1 MFICLQVLHAVVPPI
16 YHLST
21 VSSRQSQAQDTTP
34 RPNSAEINPWTW
46 TQTRIADLGGFSI
59 FMFAVAR
66 LFGCLVLLAL
76 SLRTLFACN
85 CVGGNNSLCTPFA
98 KCPEVFIT
106 LSFVSQLLPQL
117 SFLF

>member
-1 MFICLQVLHAVVPPI
+1 VFICLQALHAVVSPI
-16 YHLST
+16 YRLST

-34 RPNSAEINPWTW
+34 RPNSADINPRTW
-46 TQTRIADLGGFSI
+46 TQTRIADLGGFFI
-59 FMFAVAR
+59 FMFAIAR

-85 CVGGNNSLCTPFA
+85 CAGGNDSLCASFA

-106 LSFVSQLLPQL
+106 LSLVSQLLPQL
-117 SFLF
+117 GFLF